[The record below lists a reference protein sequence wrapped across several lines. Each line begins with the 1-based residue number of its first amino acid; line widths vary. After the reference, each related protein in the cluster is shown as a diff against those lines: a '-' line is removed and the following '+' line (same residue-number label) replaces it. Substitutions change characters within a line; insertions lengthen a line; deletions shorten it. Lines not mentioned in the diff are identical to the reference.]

1 MLYGKVIHST
11 INQIVVDCDV
21 IKVKVPSEQI
31 MKPNNYDENENVWYW
46 SYNKSN
52 YYYDVGEEVCV
63 KVIDLQFKTKT
74 DITSIINR
82 NIEIEKNQN
91 NLMKVE
97 GENGTK
103 EQDENEVIELTKDMI
118 MEVTCTMSEEGLGPL
133 KWWKETKI

>member
-1 MLYGKVIHST
+1 
-11 INQIVVDCDV
+11 
-21 IKVKVPSEQI
+21 

-91 NLMKVE
+91 NLMKV
-97 GENGTK
+97 K
-103 EQDENEVIELTKDMI
+103 EQDESEVIELTKDMI

-133 KWWKETKI
+133 KWWKETKL

>member
-1 MLYGKVIHST
+1 
-11 INQIVVDCDV
+11 
-21 IKVKVPSEQI
+21 

-97 GENGTK
+97 GENGAK
-103 EQDENEVIELTKDMI
+103 EQDESEVIELTKDMI

>member
-1 MLYGKVIHST
+1 MGF
-11 INQIVVDCDV
+11 
-21 IKVKVPSEQI
+21 I
-31 MKPNNYDENENVWYW
+31 MKNPNFYALVLLMSVTCAFFSCKSTAAEKEVSVQKLIMEGRYDEAR
-46 SYNKSN
+46 
-52 YYYDVGEEVCV
+52 
-63 KVIDLQFKTKT
+63 DLFKTKT

-97 GENGTK
+97 GENGAK
-103 EQDENEVIELTKDMI
+103 EQDESEVIELTKDMI